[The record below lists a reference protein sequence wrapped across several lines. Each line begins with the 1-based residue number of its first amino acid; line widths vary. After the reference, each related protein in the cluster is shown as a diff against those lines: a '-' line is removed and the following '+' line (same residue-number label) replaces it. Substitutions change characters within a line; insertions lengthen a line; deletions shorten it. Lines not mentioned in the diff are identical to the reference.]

1 MKIRFRSYHYKAIQS
16 AQWKLRNNI
25 KQLHNSKQLINEF
38 ITTVD
43 LFNENI
49 IKEYR
54 EKREREQRWINMH
67 NSEKELQKNYKK
79 KMINIFF
86 GLLLLLLSLLLFQIF
101 NHQKKTIVNKF

>member
-1 MKIRFRSYHYKAIQS
+1 MEPYKQ
-16 AQWKLRNNI
+16 LYYNI
-25 KQLHNSKQLINEF
+25 LIYRTPLHNSKQLINEF

-67 NSEKELQKNYKK
+67 NSEKELQKKLQKENDKY
-79 KMINIFF
+79 
-86 GLLLLLLSLLLFQIF
+86 LFWLVVVIIIIVIISNF
-101 NHQKKTIVNKF
+101 KPSKKTIVNKF